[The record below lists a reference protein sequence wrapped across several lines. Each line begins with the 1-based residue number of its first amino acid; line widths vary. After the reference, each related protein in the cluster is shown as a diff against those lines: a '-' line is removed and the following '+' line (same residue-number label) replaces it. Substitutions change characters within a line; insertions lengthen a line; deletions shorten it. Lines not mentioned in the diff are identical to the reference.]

1 MAQVYSTFVSF
12 DDDSFAFVTL
22 TALICS
28 GVCVVDAD
36 NTLKSE
42 KNRQESGKR
51 NSRVN
56 HLVTYYKPQARFSG
70 DCDVHRRDLRIFLKG
85 EAPSSLPRSRF

>member
-1 MAQVYSTFVSF
+1 MAQVYSIFVSF
-12 DDDSFAFVTL
+12 DDDSFVFVTW
-22 TALICS
+22 TAQICS

-42 KNRQESGKR
+42 KNRQESDKR

-56 HLVTYYKPQARFSG
+56 HLVTSGFSR
-70 DCDVHRRDLRIFLKG
+70 DVSLCLDLL
-85 EAPSSLPRSRF
+85 SSRL

>member
-1 MAQVYSTFVSF
+1 MAQVYSIFVSF

-22 TALICS
+22 TAQICS

-42 KNRQESGKR
+42 KNRQESDKR
-51 NSRVN
+51 NSRVD
-56 HLVTYYKPQARFSG
+56 HLVTYYKPQARFWFVLF
-70 DCDVHRRDLRIFLKG
+70 CETKRNETKG
-85 EAPSSLPRSRF
+85 NIWEREKKCLLT

>member
-1 MAQVYSTFVSF
+1 MAEVYSIFVSF

-22 TALICS
+22 IGQICS
-28 GVCVVDAD
+28 GVSFVGAE

-42 KNRQESGKR
+42 KNRQESDKR

-56 HLVTYYKPQARFSG
+56 HLATSVSQEMSH
-70 DCDVHRRDLRIFLKG
+70 CVWI
-85 EAPSSLPRSRF
+85 S